1 MSAHPGFDAEQ
12 LGRLTAAVERDI
24 AADLYFGG
32 VIHVKRGGQSAY
44 SKTFGFS
51 SATKERAVA
60 QDSVFSLFSVTKAFT
75 NILIFQAIERG
86 LLTLTTPAAKVI
98 PEFSGG
104 LRDRITVFHL
114 LTHSAGLP
122 SMFEARPGMYI
133 DRLAGGVRALGPV
146 GGPHE

>member
-32 VIHVKRGGQSAY
+32 VIQVKRGGQSAY

-51 SATKERAVA
+51 SATKERTAA
-60 QDSVFSLFSVTKAFT
+60 LDSVFSLFSVTKAFT

-86 LLTLTTPAAKVI
+86 LLNLTPPAAQ
-98 PEFSGG
+98 
-104 LRDRITVFHL
+104 RIQD
-114 LTHSAGLP
+114 
-122 SMFEARPGMYI
+122 Y
-133 DRLAGGVRALGPV
+133 
-146 GGPHE
+146 